1 MMPKLR
7 NGDYVPNTRGGFVR
21 LEDREALLM
30 QALFRLQCR
39 RGAVPYR
46 PELGS
51 RLWKLRTAKPSS
63 RRSLA
68 MAYCAE
74 ALRELPLTVTDV
86 VLAEQEDGLAQ
97 LKVQLRYQNEMIWME
112 VGL

>member
-1 MMPKLR
+1 MMPQLR

-21 LEDREALLM
+21 LEGVEALLM
-30 QALFRLQCR
+30 RALFRLQCR
-39 RGAVPYR
+39 RGSVPYQ

-51 RLWKLRTAKPSS
+51 RLWELRTAKPSS

-68 MAYCAE
+68 LAYCAE

-86 VLAEQEDGLAQ
+86 KLTESGEGLLTLQ
-97 LKVQLRYQNEMIWME
+97 VQLNYQNEMVWME
-112 VGL
+112 VGI